1 MKKMQENA
9 PICFHFVTT
18 MQKFATEK
26 KAIE

>member
-9 PICFHFVTT
+9 PICFLFVTE
-18 MQKFATEK
+18 MAKFATKK